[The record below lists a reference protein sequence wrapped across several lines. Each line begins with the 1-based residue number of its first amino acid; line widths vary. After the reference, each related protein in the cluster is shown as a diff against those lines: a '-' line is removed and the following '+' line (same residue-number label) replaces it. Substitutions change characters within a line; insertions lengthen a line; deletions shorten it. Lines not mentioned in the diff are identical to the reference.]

1 MPQVIFVNGAQI
13 VGHDVPLDGVMVRCR
28 SIEHLP
34 GNQLEPGVPERE
46 WSDAALLSTYT
57 DPAVGFALTAA
68 VMSLAP
74 NEPWN
79 SITSVVVRRNVVAN
93 GLPIRSLEYEVFRVD
108 LDAELEALS
117 HE

>member
-1 MPQVIFVNGAQI
+1 MPTPPRCHLGRRLSLGGRHVKNPQFSRREPLMPQVIFVNGAQI

-68 VMSLAP
+68 
-74 NEPWN
+74 
-79 SITSVVVRRNVVAN
+79 
-93 GLPIRSLEYEVFRVD
+93 
-108 LDAELEALS
+108 
-117 HE
+117 